1 MIDHQKQ
8 LVYNWESRIVAP
20 LDKTTVNFDN
30 IKTLVDYVWQAE
42 GLEYPPLVE
51 KLPPQTKRICG
62 DATRTTI
69 RFSETAYTWVI
80 LHEIAHAM
88 SATHD
93 CKSNL
98 HGALFMG
105 LYLRLLRRYLKVDLI
120 DSAIAN
126 GLIITKDAKPVF
138 A

>member
-1 MIDHQKQ
+1 VVDRQKQ
-8 LVYNWESRIVAP
+8 LVYDWENGVVSP
-20 LDKTTVNFDN
+20 LDKTKVNFDN
-30 IKTLVDYVWQAE
+30 IKTLVDYVWQNE

-62 DATRTTI
+62 DATRTKI
-69 RFSETAYTWVI
+69 RFGDTTYTWII
-80 LHEIAHAM
+80 LHELAHAM

-105 LYLRLLRRYLKVDLI
+105 LYLRLLLNYLCVGLI
-120 DSAIAN
+120 DSAIAS
-126 GLIITKDAKPVF
+126 GIVITVDAKPVF
-138 A
+138 L